1 MHEVMTPMKQLIPIS
16 SRAFLF
22 LVVLLAVSSTL
33 AQTKPDPI
41 AEVTA
46 ALDGQVNGWNAGV
59 PDKATSVYY
68 DSPEMLWV
76 NRTGIRKGY
85 DLIRAS
91 YQRSPAERSR
101 MGTYSYE
108 TLHIERLAKDCVF
121 FVIRWKIESNGR
133 TTMGGVTSMVWKRI
147 NRKWVIAA
155 EHAS

>member
-1 MHEVMTPMKQLIPIS
+1 MRVVTLMKQLVPIAKCAS
-16 SRAFLF
+16 LF
-22 LVVLLAVSSTL
+22 LVILLAVSWTP
-33 AQTKPDPI
+33 AQTKSDPI

-46 ALDGQVNGWNAGV
+46 ALDAQVNGWNAGV
-59 PDKATSVYY
+59 PDKAMSVYY
-68 DSPEMLWV
+68 DSPDMLWV
-76 NRTGIRKGY
+76 NRSGIRKGY

-91 YQRSPAERSR
+91 YQRTPAERSR

-108 TLHIERLAKDCVF
+108 TLHTDRLGRDCVF

-147 NRKWVIAA
+147 NKRWVITA

>member
-1 MHEVMTPMKQLIPIS
+1 MHEVVILMKKLIPIA
-16 SRAFLF
+16 SRPFLF
-22 LVVLLAVSSTL
+22 LVILLAVSSTL
-33 AQTKPDPI
+33 AQTKPDAI
-41 AEVTA
+41 AEVKA
-46 ALDGQVNGWNAGV
+46 ALDAQVSGWNAGA

-85 DLIRAS
+85 DLVRAS
-91 YQRSPAERSR
+91 YQRTPAERSR

-108 TLHIERLAKDCVF
+108 PLHTDRLSRDCVF
-121 FVIRWKIESNGR
+121 LVIRWKIESNGR

-147 NRKWVIAA
+147 NKKWVIAA

>member
-1 MHEVMTPMKQLIPIS
+1 MPLPRLRQTLDAQ
-16 SRAFLF
+16 
-22 LVVLLAVSSTL
+22 VS
-33 AQTKPDPI
+33 
-41 AEVTA
+41 
-46 ALDGQVNGWNAGV
+46 GWNAGA

-85 DLIRAS
+85 DLVRAS
-91 YQRSPAERSR
+91 YQRTPAERSR

-108 TLHIERLAKDCVF
+108 PLHTDRLSRDCVF
-121 FVIRWKIESNGR
+121 LVIRWKIESNGR

-147 NRKWVIAA
+147 NKKWVIAA